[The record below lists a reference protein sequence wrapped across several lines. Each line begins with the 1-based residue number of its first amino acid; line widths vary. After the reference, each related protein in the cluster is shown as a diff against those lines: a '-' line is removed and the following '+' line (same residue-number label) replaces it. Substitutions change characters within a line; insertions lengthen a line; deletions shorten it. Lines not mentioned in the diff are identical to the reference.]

1 MAVPVGPIIAGLMKL
16 KTSGRARWIL
26 AVLLALI
33 SKMKSPS
40 IRVLMIS
47 IVPKVTEA
55 SFAQMTV
62 GDRKAVIQMLAS
74 LVEKFG
80 VTNGLDKTHGEE
92 NFKRKLQELGLLEE
106 VRSRPK
112 QTRGNRTLINVKGKP
127 LSETIIEERR

>member
-40 IRVLMIS
+40 IRTLMIS
-47 IVPKVTEA
+47 IIPKAMEA

-80 VTNGLDKTHGEE
+80 ITNGLDKTHREE

-106 VRSRPK
+106 VRSRPR
-112 QTRGNRTLINVKGKP
+112 QIPGDRTLIVVKGKP
-127 LSETIIEERR
+127 FSETIIEERR